1 LRKATT
7 RPSVERRRPVGDTM
21 LEANGHRQD
30 TLPYNWLGRRILLAV
45 LADVGPVSSYLAIK
59 ERKDSVLS
67 YR

>member
-1 LRKATT
+1 
-7 RPSVERRRPVGDTM
+7 M